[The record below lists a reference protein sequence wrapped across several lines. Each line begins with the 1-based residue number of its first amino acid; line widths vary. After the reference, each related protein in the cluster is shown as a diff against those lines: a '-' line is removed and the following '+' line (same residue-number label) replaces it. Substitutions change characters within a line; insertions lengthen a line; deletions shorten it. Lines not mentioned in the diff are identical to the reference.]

1 MAGRFDHDPRAL
13 ISMKDSAGIVLAS
26 ALQLAFAVHPKY
38 VKEVDMNDRKQS
50 RFLNLCPLF
59 PNLAALYSGPHST
72 GVLRAVC

>member
-1 MAGRFDHDPRAL
+1 
-13 ISMKDSAGIVLAS
+13 MKDSAGIVLAS

-59 PNLAALYSGPHST
+59 PNLAALYNPMWF
-72 GVLRAVC
+72 

>member
-1 MAGRFDHDPRAL
+1 
-13 ISMKDSAGIVLAS
+13 MKDSAGIVLAS

-59 PNLAALYSGPHST
+59 PNLAALYNTPKLPRSPLSFDLSCPHPK
-72 GVLRAVC
+72 